1 MTYIEFFDKTA
12 IENVATCLVY
22 TPQKVLFLGD
32 NANKIEDYLKG
43 YREVFA
49 ARGQNIILEP
59 KAVSK
64 TKLDEATKVLRRII
78 EENDECIFDITGGE
92 ELLML
97 ALGIVCAENPDKNIQ
112 VHKINVQDNKIYDY
126 DRNGTKTIQATP
138 SLTVEE
144 NIRIYGGKVVYEDE
158 DENKTVR
165 WDLNEEFLQDI
176 DLLGSLCQNNGLW
189 WNLQIGIFVAMEQV
203 GGDKHRL
210 TTTVSRADLDKK
222 LAERGYHYL
231 KSQILINQLLDAGLI
246 TYFSDAGG
254 TVSVSYKDFQVK
266 RCLINEG
273 RALEMRMYKAAME
286 ARNPDGSPVY
296 QDVLSGV
303 VIDWDGQCHDES
315 AGESPDTENE
325 IDVMLMHGI
334 VPVFISCKN
343 GTVRNDELY
352 KLNTV
357 AERFGGK
364 YAKKVLIAPALKYM
378 GDTAEQVRQRAAD
391 MGIYILEDVYEV
403 DDETTRNN
411 IGQLWKIKV

>member
-1 MTYIEFFDKTA
+1 
-12 IENVATCLVY
+12 
-22 TPQKVLFLGD
+22 
-32 NANKIEDYLKG
+32 
-43 YREVFA
+43 
-49 ARGQNIILEP
+49 
-59 KAVSK
+59 
-64 TKLDEATKVLRRII
+64 
-78 EENDECIFDITGGE
+78 
-92 ELLML
+92 
-97 ALGIVCAENPDKNIQ
+97 
-112 VHKINVQDNKIYDY
+112 
-126 DRNGTKTIQATP
+126 
-138 SLTVEE
+138 
-144 NIRIYGGKVVYEDE
+144 
-158 DENKTVR
+158 
-165 WDLNEEFLQDI
+165 
-176 DLLGSLCQNNGLW
+176 
-189 WNLQIGIFVAMEQV
+189 
-203 GGDKHRL
+203 
-210 TTTVSRADLDKK
+210 
-222 LAERGYHYL
+222 
-231 KSQILINQLLDAGLI
+231 LDAGLI

-254 TVSVSYKDFQVK
+254 TVSVSYKNFQVK